1 MKKTVRRILSVILA
15 AAVAFTVFP
24 SVVFAFDEAT
34 HYATPEIA
42 SYADTVFTETV
53 IIDSTDDY
61 NGLIEFDNCTF
72 EQGIVFLA
80 GKTYMAEFHGNCTV
94 NGTVKVINQTFEDIS
109 DKSLG
114 IFYLPDN
121 TVFEI
126 DALCDATIIGDSQWT
141 YTINGMEL
149 IGSGD
154 SLANMFINLHYDWFG
169 WDYHSSLYVSNAG
182 TINVN
187 ELNFNRIIASSL
199 NEHDTEINLAGSDWS
214 TFPDYIELE
223 GTYDINYGCT
233 CDGDEA
239 CECACC
245 SAHGCKGGECKY
257 TCFDES
263 DAECAC
269 RNSVPEDFT
278 PGKLIVNGETDGIS
292 VAVSGDIDVSNL
304 NVTNAGI
311 YVDCSYYRPQS
322 IEAGSNCLAFAGN
335 GSESIAITAQSGA
348 EIDNSAGVSN
358 PVTVNGI
365 SYSAAIDENGTVVI
379 PLTDSDILYTL
390 YNFINGEGIGFETF
404 ADECYTYLV
413 PDSPL
418 VIYTV
423 EAVKDGV
430 VYTFPAMRGNYL
442 LASSNETYYE
452 GMVFDSPVTILAMG
466 EAYDVYAGIRFN
478 NCTFNDT
485 VTVDAGNC
493 FLDINFDVQRDE
505 NGSVIPENNCVF
517 NAPIELHGGES
528 MSFQDCVV
536 RLNDAPDVEINT
548 NNTSLALGGCCNGST
563 FTVDGMV
570 IETYDDADSGLW
582 IDYRRE
588 CRAEHEGYYEA
599 YDHTSCEGDTYRS
612 LFIDGG
618 LKSIYIPETAPV
630 ISSIEAN
637 NLIDDAVMDIH
648 QTQTAVDCLCI
659 RSNSYD
665 EELYDSALKVTGE
678 TASGE
683 IEVSGKL
690 DLSELAADGIIRIC
704 PQNPCDID
712 IGSKNA
718 YVGSSWETEP
728 VSVTAA
734 DGSYF
739 VNERADISV
748 TFNGICFDGSYIGS
762 NGSIFIPVTDN
773 SLQYKVFDGDNEIA
787 VTADC
792 TENGTV
798 LSPQEDTDLVL
809 CAIEVNDGGAK
820 YNYRAVRENFLIAAP
835 DGNEYADRVFTDRQT
850 IIGIGDD
857 YNNISFVNCDF
868 ENGFTVLQRSRE
880 SIFIDFPVYRDEY
893 DEIMHEYDST
903 VNGEVTVSGNIE
915 TAFEFSRITFNNA
928 PDMTVVSQ
936 DVPYDVCG
944 NGEAHYTLNGAV
956 VNSVDSDEDDFFR
969 FEFCRNCY
977 APHDYDYNSY
987 DHLLCESEKSLELG
1001 CSGSIGSVCVDDS
1014 SEIATVM
1021 FNGVIDSASLEIYK
1035 ETAIDG
1041 ILRVRSN
1048 NWEREPAEISITG
1061 EIKNNS
1067 LELDGQIID
1076 ISDLAFNADDDERKI
1091 YIGTWNENNT
1101 VIGSHSVELSGGG
1114 ENTANFTAESGAG
1127 IITEFDR
1134 FGLNINGNSFEIG
1147 QPHIFGTEG
1156 NYNVYIGTADRS
1168 INYGLLVNGEPVDF
1182 DTEYIDDEEKT
1193 HLRPAESQYDCGDW
1207 WLEAEKDGITVFG
1220 RVRHKSDF
1228 CEHEF
1233 GDWIL
1238 TDEGNCCNDGVE
1250 VRFCPYCEL
1259 AEYRNV
1265 QGNADIHDFECI
1277 ITNHEHENHEGFFRC
1292 RLCGLETDTVDGMEL
1307 VDYGCELCLFSTENI
1322 DGVNTIV
1329 NSRANFYD
1337 TYVPNCVNGE
1347 DVAALGESAFAGHT
1361 DIHNLEIAPGIT
1373 SIGAFC
1379 FADCGNLKKVTIPDS
1394 ITEIGENAFDGCSE
1408 DLVIICSE
1416 GSCAQ
1421 QYAQANGIKC
1431 VCLPFT
1437 VRPSASVDVDARVI
1451 FTHAFNITDFAA
1463 DVADY
1468 DKTDSEISVVPS
1480 VRISK
1485 GNYRYGTGSVISFYL
1500 NNELTEY
1507 TLVVNG
1513 DLDGDSAIDVLDIAL
1528 AERFCNN
1535 HGAPTAEQIYAAA
1548 GYAAEEIDVNCLQNI
1563 VNRALKS

>member
-1 MKKTVRRILSVILA
+1 MKKTVRSILSVILA
-15 AAVAFTVFP
+15 VAVAFTVFP

-34 HYATPEIA
+34 YYATPDIA
-42 SYADTVFTETV
+42 SYADMIFTETV
-53 IIDSTDDY
+53 VIDSIDDY

-72 EQGIVFLA
+72 NNGIILLA
-80 GKTYMAEFHGNCTV
+80 GKSYLAEFHGNCTV
-94 NGTVKVINQTFEDIS
+94 NGTVKVINQTFDDIS

-114 IFYLPDN
+114 IYYLPDN

-141 YTINGMEL
+141 YTVNGTEL
-149 IGSGD
+149 TGSGD

-169 WDYHSSLYVSNAG
+169 DFNYYSSLYVSNAG
-182 TINVN
+182 EINVN
-187 ELNFNRIIASSL
+187 ELNFNRITASSL
-199 NEHDTEINLAGSDWS
+199 NEHNTEINLAGSDWD
-214 TFPDYIELE
+214 TYIDYLELE

-239 CECACC
+239 CECDCC

-257 TCFDES
+257 ACFDES
-263 DAECAC
+263 DMHCSC
-269 RNSVPEDFT
+269 KISVPDDFT
-278 PGKLIVNGETDGIS
+278 PGKLIVNGETDGI
-292 VAVSGDIDVSNL
+292 AIAISGDADVSNL
-304 NVTNAGI
+304 TNTDI

-322 IEAGSNCLAFAGN
+322 IVAGSNRLTFARSGR
-335 GSESIAITAQSGA
+335 ESIDITAQSGA

-390 YNFINGEGIGFETF
+390 YNFINGEGIGSETF

-413 PDSPL
+413 PDSSI

-430 VYTFPAMRGNYL
+430 AYIFSATRGNYL

-452 GMVFDSPVTILAMG
+452 GLVFDSPVTIFATG
-466 EAYDVYAGIRFN
+466 QEYDVYAGIRFN

-536 RLNDAPDVEINT
+536 RLYDAPDVEINT
-548 NNTSLALGGCCNGST
+548 NNTSLAFGGCCNGST
-563 FTVDGMV
+563 FTVDGTV
-570 IETYDDADSGLW
+570 IETYDDDSGLW
-582 IDYRRE
+582 IDCRRE
-588 CRAEHEGYYEA
+588 CRAPHEGFYED
-599 YDHTSCEGDTYRS
+599 YDHTSCEGETYRS

-630 ISSIEAN
+630 ISSVEAN
-637 NLIDDAVMDIH
+637 NLIDDAVIDIH
-648 QTQTAVDCLCI
+648 QTQTAVDCLFI
-659 RSNSYD
+659 RNRIN
-665 EELYDSALKVTGE
+665 EQALDSSILKITGE

-690 DLSELAADGIIRIC
+690 DLSELDTDVLIRIC
-704 PQNPCDID
+704 PQNACDID

-728 VSVTAA
+728 VNVTAA
-734 DGSYF
+734 DGAYF
-739 VNERADISV
+739 VNERNDISV
-748 TFNGICFDGSYIGS
+748 SFNGYFFSGTYINSQG
-762 NGSIFIPVTDN
+762 NIFVPVTDN
-773 SLQYKVFDGDNEIA
+773 SLQYKVFDGDNEIQI
-787 VTADC
+787 TTDYN
-792 TENGTV
+792 EFGTM
-798 LSPQEDTDLVL
+798 LIPQNDTDLML
-809 CAIEVNDGGAK
+809 CKIEVNDGGAK
-820 YNYRAVRENFLIAAP
+820 YNYTTVRENCLIATP
-835 DGNEYADRVFTDRQT
+835 DGIEYRDCEFGGNQT
-850 IIGIGDD
+850 IIGTDDD
-857 YNNISFVNCDF
+857 YNNISFVNCVF
-868 ENGFTVLQRSRE
+868 NNGFTVLQRSRE

-893 DEIMHEYDST
+893 NEIMHEYDST

-944 NGEAHYTLNGAV
+944 NGEARYILNGAV

-987 DHLLCESEKSLELG
+987 DHLLCEGEHSFELG
-1001 CSGSIGSVCVDDS
+1001 CNGSIGSVCVDDNS
-1014 SEIATVM
+1014 KIATFM

-1061 EIKNNS
+1061 VISNNS

-1076 ISDLAFNADDDERKI
+1076 ISDLAFNADGDERKI

-1114 ENTANFTAESGAG
+1114 ENTANFTAESGAK
-1127 IITEFDR
+1127 ITTEFDR
-1134 FGLNINGNSFEIG
+1134 FGLNINGNSFEMG

-1193 HLRPAESQYDCGDW
+1193 HLRPTESQYDCGDW
-1207 WLEAEKDGITVFG
+1207 WLEAEKDGVTVCG
-1220 RVRHKSDF
+1220 RVHHKSDF

-1238 TDEGNCCNDGVE
+1238 IDEGNCRNDGVE
-1250 VRFCPYCEL
+1250 MRTCPYCET
-1259 AEYRNV
+1259 AEFRNV
-1265 QGNADIHDFECI
+1265 QGNENLHDFECI
-1277 ITNHEHENHEGFFRC
+1277 ITNHEHENHAGFFRC

-1307 VDYGCELCLFSTENI
+1307 VDYGCELCLFSTEII
-1322 DGVNTIV
+1322 DDVNTIV
-1329 NSRANFYD
+1329 HSRANFYD
-1337 TYVPNCVNGE
+1337 TYVPNFINGE
-1347 DVAALGESAFAGHT
+1347 DVAALGESAFAGLT
-1361 DIHNLEIAPGIT
+1361 DIRNLNIAPGIT

-1379 FADCGNLKKVTIPDS
+1379 FAGCGNLKKVTIPDS
-1394 ITEIGENAFDGCSE
+1394 VTEIGENAFDGCDE

-1416 GSCAQ
+1416 GSCAR

-1431 VCLPFT
+1431 VCLPFS
-1437 VRPSASVDVDARVI
+1437 VRPSASVDTDAKVI

-1468 DKTDSEISVVPS
+1468 DKTDTEINIVPS
-1480 VRISK
+1480 MRISE
-1485 GNYRYGTGSVISFYL
+1485 GNYRYGTGSVVSFYL

-1513 DLDGDSAIDVLDIAL
+1513 DLDGDSAIDVLDAAL

-1535 HGAPTAEQIYAAA
+1535 HGTPSAEQIYAAA
-1548 GYAAEEIDVNCLQNI
+1548 GYAAEGIDVNCLQNI
-1563 VNRALKS
+1563 VNRALT